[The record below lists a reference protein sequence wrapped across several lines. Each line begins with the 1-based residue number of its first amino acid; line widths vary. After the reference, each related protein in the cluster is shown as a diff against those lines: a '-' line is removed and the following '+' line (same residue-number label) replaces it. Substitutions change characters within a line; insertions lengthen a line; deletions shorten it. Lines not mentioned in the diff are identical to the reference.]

1 MQTALLIILFNESPI
16 MQINPNLFEVKIEIQ
31 SSGDSLILIK
41 NFKNN
46 SPHTVYLAP
55 KGSLPVKITHC
66 QSDEELEEQW
76 NPSSGLRKPY
86 TLDEYQKVL
95 PYATHKEIF
104 ELHNIF
110 YFLFGCH
117 DYILEFYNGYFY
129 PDDKVYHEL
138 GITTLEFSWC
148 NPVQH
153 DIPKHIELDSP
164 IFKKQ

>member
-1 MQTALLIILFNESPI
+1 MRNIIMEL
-16 MQINPNLFEVKIEIQ
+16 NPNLFESKIELQ
-31 SSGDSLILIK
+31 FSYDSLILIES
-41 NFKNN
+41 FKNN

-55 KGSLPVKITHC
+55 KGSLPIGIIHC
-66 QSDEELEEQW
+66 QSGEKLEKQW
-76 NPSSGLRKPY
+76 RSSSGLRKPY

-95 PYATHKEIF
+95 PYTTHKRVF
-104 ELHNIF
+104 ELHKIF

-117 DYILEFYNGYFY
+117 DYILKFYNGYFH

-138 GITTLEFSWC
+138 DIATLEFSWC